1 MVYTMTIMKPS
12 SCRCFICYLCE
23 KEKANKHKGLVVGS
37 GEIFTSH
44 ICKECSRSN
53 YCIWGSN
60 ETLPL
65 DPLPKY
71 GRWNQ

>member
-1 MVYTMTIMKPS
+1 MTIMKPS

-44 ICKECSRSN
+44 ICKACSRSN